1 MVQRL
6 ERVAA
11 ALGGAAVILAVGAA
25 CAAHQRSPQFAP
37 PEPVEPPDS
46 QQSAAEQREDS
57 ETTPG
62 ETQRQR
68 DHTQSHRDTSHRVK
82 KSAKKWQQL
91 RAKRIA
97 DSRLRAATAAG
108 YDPATADLRSLPL
121 SRPPLPPSPSL
132 SPSLP
137 LSLSPAL
144 PLSLLCVPGSRPLL
158 LSSYLYW
165 ALGLSL

>member
-46 QQSAAEQREDS
+46 QQSAAELREDS

-68 DHTQSHRDTSHRVK
+68 DHTQRHRDTPPHRVK

-97 DSRLRAATAAG
+97 DSQLRAATAAG
-108 YDPATADLRSLPL
+108 YDPATADLRSLSL
-121 SRPPLPPSPSL
+121 SLPPPPPPPPLLPPP
-132 SPSLP
+132 PP
-137 LSLSPAL
+137 P
-144 PLSLLCVPGSRPLL
+144 P
-158 LSSYLYW
+158 
-165 ALGLSL
+165 